1 MLRITGECSRRLFD
15 AHYTLDIAVG
25 KWVAMLR
32 GLTTS

>member
-1 MLRITGECSRRLFD
+1 MLRTTGERSRRLFD
-15 AHYTLDIAVG
+15 DHYTLDIAVG